1 MQTVT
6 RPAVRIIC
14 VDAHDR
20 VLMLNWRDPVS
31 GDVLWEPPG
40 GGIEAGETPYDTAGR
55 ELSEET
61 GLDPSVIQP
70 SYVEVERDDIWK
82 GIRFV
87 GTEQVFVALYPSLDA
102 PPLRPVKLT
111 PGGAAEPRRPRL
123 GDPGRAARPAPGG
136 PGDPRRRHH
145 RPPPHLGVTH
155 LSAPCVRP
163 LFLRRS

>member
-1 MQTVT
+1 VQTVT

-87 GTEQVFVALYPSLDA
+87 GTEQVFLALYPLLDA

-111 PGGAAEPRRPRL
+111 PGEQQNLAGHAWVTRAELLALPRVVP
-123 GDPGRAARPAPGG
+123 
-136 PGDPRRRHH
+136 
-145 RPPPHLGVTH
+145 VTLDAVITALH
-155 LSAPCVRP
+155 PTWA
-163 LFLRRS
+163 